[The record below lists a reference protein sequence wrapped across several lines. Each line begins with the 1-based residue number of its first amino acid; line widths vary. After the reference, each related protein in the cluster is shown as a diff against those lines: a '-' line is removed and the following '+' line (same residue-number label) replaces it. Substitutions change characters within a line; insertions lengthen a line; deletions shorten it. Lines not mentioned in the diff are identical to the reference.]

1 MKLKIILMK
10 IKIHSIKIKS
20 FIILFK
26 NTLKIKL
33 LIILLIKLIYVT
45 LIKLNKM
52 LINIR
57 WIKIKKIENITV

>member
-1 MKLKIILMK
+1 MK
-10 IKIHSIKIKS
+10 IKTHQIKIKS

-52 LINIR
+52 LIN
-57 WIKIKKIENITV
+57 K